1 MGMPVP
7 VQAYYTVDEV
17 LAFPDDGNRYEL
29 VYGKLLVSPS
39 PVLRHQR
46 IVMRL
51 VRRMADYCDKEAAG
65 EVFGTAADLTWG
77 RDDILTQPD
86 VFVVGPEDAHLR
98 EWSALRHIPLV
109 AEVLSP
115 STKGHD
121 RFDKRRVYQD
131 VRVGLYW
138 IVDGEENQVE
148 VWTPDAHFPLI
159 EREQLVWKP
168 AGATAPLTI
177 DLPALFAV

>member
-7 VQAYYTVDEV
+7 VQPYYTVDDV

-29 VYGKLLVSPS
+29 AYGKLLVSPS
-39 PVLRHQR
+39 PRMRHQ
-46 IVMRL
+46 ILLGRL
-51 VRRMADYCDKEAAG
+51 FRAVDRYCEEHG
-65 EVFGTAADLTWG
+65 VGMTMMSPADLTWG

-86 VFVVGPEDAHLR
+86 VFVVGANDVHLR
-98 EWSALRHIPLV
+98 VWSELRHIPLV

-148 VWTPDAHFPLI
+148 VWTPDAHFPVI
-159 EREQLVWKP
+159 ERERLQWHP
-168 AGATAPLTI
+168 AGAAQPLTI
-177 DLPALFAV
+177 ELADLLAE